1 MRYFSLF
8 ILLLSFAL
16 FEMGCNN
23 RAPEQVANEPESSM
37 NDTLCI
43 QDFRT
48 VPVEEAQ
55 KDSTAYAL
63 YISDYP
69 IPETY
74 KITNPRVTHFVIPIQ
89 NIDTLVQ
96 WKADGKILPNANG
109 NDSTWMMLA
118 LEPTSSDSSTIVPYF
133 ACYTNLKGK
142 KGPIVYF
149 NLSKAGKII
158 PIPTKIAKV
167 NIDSMKSYID
177 TVFNTNQ
184 SVVKLYPYGFQFPW
198 GDLEGLACSLRGEL
212 PNNSLNGVLVI
223 REKKVGDHLQKGIG
237 DHLQKE
243 VDYYLH
249 SFSQRRFAKLN
260 KKKGRNDDGEYFD
273 FVNPCPTSCIP

>member
-8 ILLLSFAL
+8 VLLLCFVL
-16 FEMGCNN
+16 LETGCNN
-23 RAPEQVANEPESSM
+23 GAPGQASNESESGAS
-37 NDTLCI
+37 DTICDA
-43 QDFRT
+43 DFRT

-55 KDSTAYAL
+55 KDSTDYAL
-63 YISDYP
+63 YINNYP
-69 IPETY
+69 IPKTY

-118 LEPTSSDSSTIVPYF
+118 LEPTGSDSSTIVPYF

-149 NLSKAGKII
+149 NLSEAGKVI
-158 PIPTKIAKV
+158 PIPTKIAKA

-198 GDLEGLACSLRGEL
+198 ADLEGLACSLRGHL

-223 REKKVGDHLQKGIG
+223 REKKADG
-237 DHLQKE
+237 HLQKE

-249 SFSQRRFAKLN
+249 SFTQRNFTKLN
-260 KKKGRNDDGEYFD
+260 KKKGDDGGGEYFD
-273 FVNPCPTSCIP
+273 FTSPCPNSCIP

>member
-23 RAPEQVANEPESSM
+23 RAPEQAVNEPESSM

-96 WKADGKILPNANG
+96 WKADGKILPNIHG

-118 LEPTSSDSSTIVPYF
+118 LEPTGPDSSTIVPYF
-133 ACYTNLKGK
+133 ACYTSLKGK
-142 KGPIVYF
+142 KGPIIYY
-149 NLSKAGKII
+149 NLSEAGKII
-158 PIPTKIAKV
+158 RLSSKTAES
-167 NIDSMKSYID
+167 NISSMQSYID

-212 PNNSLNGVLVI
+212 PNNSLNGILVI
-223 REKKVGDHLQKGIG
+223 REKKVDG
-237 DHLQKE
+237 HLQKE

-273 FVNPCPTSCIP
+273 FTSPCPNSCIP